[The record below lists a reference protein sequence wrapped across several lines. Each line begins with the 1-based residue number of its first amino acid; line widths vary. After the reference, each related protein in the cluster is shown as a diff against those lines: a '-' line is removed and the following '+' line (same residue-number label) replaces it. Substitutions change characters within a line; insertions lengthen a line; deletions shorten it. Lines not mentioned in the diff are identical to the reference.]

1 MKDPRF
7 KVAKKVFLLSW
18 VFYTL
23 YIACSLA
30 FSYLLGNQPL
40 LFGLPLWVAAG
51 CVGVPVVFVVAL
63 IAVAEKAIPD
73 ISLTDEEQGR

>member
-1 MKDPRF
+1 MKEVRF

-23 YIACSLA
+23 YIGSCLA
-30 FSYLLGNQPL
+30 FSYLPGNQPL
-40 LFGLPLWVAAG
+40 LFGLPLWVAIG
-51 CVGVPVVFVVAL
+51 CVGVPIAFAIAL
-63 IAVAEKAIPD
+63 IGVAEKAIPD

>member
-1 MKDPRF
+1 MKEARF

-51 CVGVPVVFVVAL
+51 CVGVPVVFVAAL
-63 IAVAEKAIPD
+63 IVLAETTIPD
-73 ISLTDEEQGR
+73 IRLTDEEQSR